1 MENLTDKE
9 WCFSI
14 QTSIGILEQQK
25 KDEVMKCV
33 GQFVLNDKIQS
44 INKQIAMLQQQCKHL
59 DLEHGKCIYCKKQI
73 ESIR

>member
-14 QTSIGILEQQK
+14 QTSINLLEQQK

-44 INKQIAMLQQQCKHL
+44 INKQIAMFQQQCKHL
-59 DLEHGKCIYCKKQI
+59 DLENGKCIYCKKQI
-73 ESIR
+73 GTIR